1 MNKMFV
7 RVTLCVLALSLV
19 SLAADRTTVT
29 TKPVKGG
36 HATKVETPRPD
47 TVYLL
52 NNFDDNTTGTYYCC
66 SGNII
71 VGPNNTDGESPY
83 NEAIQFTVSSASH
96 ITAIATAVNY
106 ILAGTSTTFELNI
119 EADASGVPSGTP
131 INTHPYSVTLD
142 SQTFGQ
148 CCEVESK
155 SCWQWLESARRY
167 LLGGLGN
174 LYQFGSV
181 CRSESGNPR
190 SDYRRQCRLLSKQ
203 RRGWLLDRLQHQS
216 AVRGSGQRD
225 HAVTTENDNQAN
237 G

>member
-96 ITAIATAVNY
+96 ITGSQPRLTIFWRGRAQHLNSTSKLTPAAY
-106 ILAGTSTTFELNI
+106 PAALRLIL
-119 EADASGVPSGTP
+119 TP
-131 INTHPYSVTLD
+131 IL
-142 SQTFGQ
+142 
-148 CCEVESK
+148 
-155 SCWQWLESARRY
+155 
-167 LLGGLGN
+167 
-174 LYQFGSV
+174 
-181 CRSESGNPR
+181 
-190 SDYRRQCRLLSKQ
+190 
-203 RRGWLLDRLQHQS
+203 
-216 AVRGSGQRD
+216 
-225 HAVTTENDNQAN
+225 
-237 G
+237 

>member
-148 CCEVESK
+148 CCEIETRGI
-155 SCWQWLESARRY
+155 LN
-167 LLGGLGN
+167 GGLSLPAGTYWVVWGTSSSSDLFAEVNQAIHDQTTDVNVAYSPSSGAAGSWTAYSTN
-174 LYQFGSV
+174 LPF
-181 CRSESGNPR
+181 
-190 SDYRRQCRLLSKQ
+190 
-203 RRGWLLDRLQHQS
+203 
-216 AVRGSGQRD
+216 AVRVKG
-225 HAVTTENDNQAN
+225 TTP
-237 G
+237 

>member
-148 CCEVESK
+148 CCEIEGKPLAGS
-155 SCWQWLESARRY
+155 
-167 LLGGLGN
+167 GLSLPAGTYWVVWGTSSSSDLFAEVNQAIHDQTTDVNVAYSPSSGAAGSWTAYSTN
-174 LYQFGSV
+174 LPF
-181 CRSESGNPR
+181 
-190 SDYRRQCRLLSKQ
+190 
-203 RRGWLLDRLQHQS
+203 
-216 AVRGSGQRD
+216 AVRVRG
-225 HAVTTENDNQAN
+225 TTP
-237 G
+237 